1 MVGLLQKR
9 EVGGAAVETAILYG
23 GGIYLF
29 GVHFAERVVGVCVCV
44 EVFVAVRRELS
55 FTRFLG
61 RAVCYELNLL
71 LY

>member
-29 GVHFAERVVGVCVCV
+29 GVHFAERVVGVCVC
-44 EVFVAVRRELS
+44 
-55 FTRFLG
+55 
-61 RAVCYELNLL
+61 
-71 LY
+71 